1 MAYVR
6 RNSSAALG
14 RASDARITLRV
25 AERLQPKPLGSATL
39 KHRQPA
45 RGQADMKNRFLASLA
60 LVAMI
65 AAPATAA
72 DLPYKAPPPLPE
84 TYYDWSGAYVGLN
97 VGGTHYNVTHHFPSP
112 GAVTPDVTTGDH
124 DAIFGIHAGA
134 QWQWGAWVLGA
145 EAARSG
151 CSHEC
156 RSTSSVL
163 PVAQGF
169 EENIFG
175 EHKIIDLFTAGA
187 RLGYAWGRLLVF
199 ATGGFASAHIENAHC
214 SSITSVCGGPG
225 NAGNGAVSSN
235 RGWYA
240 GGGFDYMAHKGALVD
255 VILGVEYQHF
265 DVGAAAC
272 VLRQSRLRRTGRARL
287 RPERH
292 GRHRPRS
299 ADHQDARVWLRP
311 RCGRGGLAFPGCSAA
326 SNLAPVPSKAS

>member
-1 MAYVR
+1 
-6 RNSSAALG
+6 
-14 RASDARITLRV
+14 
-25 AERLQPKPLGSATL
+25 
-39 KHRQPA
+39 
-45 RGQADMKNRFLASLA
+45 MKNRFLASLA
-60 LVAMI
+60 LAAMI

-72 DLPYKAPPPLPE
+72 DLPYKAPPPLAE
-84 TYYDWSGAYVGLN
+84 AYYDWSGAYVGLN

-145 EAARSG
+145 ELARSG

-187 RLGYAWGRLLVF
+187 RLGYAWDRLLVF
-199 ATGGFASAHIENAHC
+199 ATGGFASAHI
-214 SSITSVCGGPG
+214 
-225 NAGNGAVSSN
+225 
-235 RGWYA
+235 
-240 GGGFDYMAHKGALVD
+240 D

-265 DVGAAAC
+265 DVGAARAFC
-272 VLRQSRLRRTGRARL
+272 VNPGCVVPAVRDFDLSATGDIVRARL
-287 RPERH
+287 TIKTH
-292 GRHRPRS
+292 GYGFGPP
-299 ADHQDARVWLRP
+299 AGV
-311 RCGRGGLAFPGCSAA
+311 GG
-326 SNLAPVPSKAS
+326 

>member
-1 MAYVR
+1 M
-6 RNSSAALG
+6 
-14 RASDARITLRV
+14 
-25 AERLQPKPLGSATL
+25 L
-39 KHRQPA
+39 KRRQPA
-45 RGQADMKNRFLASLA
+45 WGQADMKNLFLASLA
-60 LVAMI
+60 LAAMI

-72 DLPYKAPPPLPE
+72 DLPYKAPPPLPVA
-84 TYYDWSGAYVGLN
+84 YYDWSGAYVGLN

-187 RLGYAWGRLLVF
+187 RLGYAWDRLLVF
-199 ATGGFASAHIENAHC
+199 ATGGWASAHIENAHC

-240 GGGFDYMAHKGALVD
+240 GGGFDYMARKGALVD

-265 DVGAAAC
+265 DIGAARAFC
-272 VLRQSRLRRTGRARL
+272 VNPGCVVPAVRDFDLSATGDIVRARL
-287 RPERH
+287 TIKTH
-292 GRHRPRS
+292 GYGFGP
-299 ADHQDARVWLRP
+299 A
-311 RCGRGGLAFPGCSAA
+311 GGVGG
-326 SNLAPVPSKAS
+326 

>member
-1 MAYVR
+1 
-6 RNSSAALG
+6 
-14 RASDARITLRV
+14 
-25 AERLQPKPLGSATL
+25 
-39 KHRQPA
+39 
-45 RGQADMKNRFLASLA
+45 
-60 LVAMI
+60 
-65 AAPATAA
+65 
-72 DLPYKAPPPLPE
+72 
-84 TYYDWSGAYVGLN
+84 
-97 VGGTHYNVTHHFPSP
+97 
-112 GAVTPDVTTGDH
+112 
-124 DAIFGIHAGA
+124 
-134 QWQWGAWVLGA
+134 VLGA

-187 RLGYAWGRLLVF
+187 RLGYAWDRLLVF
-199 ATGGFASAHIENAHC
+199 AAGGVASAPIENAHC

-265 DVGAAAC
+265 DVGAARAFC
-272 VLRQSRLRRTGRARL
+272 VNPGCVVPAVRDFDLSATGDI
-287 RPERH
+287 
-292 GRHRPRS
+292 PRS

-311 RCGRGGLAFPGCSAA
+311 CGRGGVAFPGCSAA
-326 SNLAPVPSKAS
+326 PDLASLPVEGILILTGRRHGFAKVLAWRRAAA

>member
-1 MAYVR
+1 MTPAR
-6 RNSSAALG
+6 AGACALPRWRTCGGTHSAALG

-39 KHRQPA
+39 KRRQPT
-45 RGQADMKNRFLASLA
+45 RGQADMKNRFLASVALA
-60 LVAMI
+60 AMI

-84 TYYDWSGAYVGLN
+84 AYYDWSGAYVGLN
-97 VGGTHYNVTHHFPSP
+97 VGGTHYNVTHH
-112 GAVTPDVTTGDH
+112 VTTGDH

-175 EHKIIDLFTAGA
+175 EHKIIDLFTSGA
-187 RLGYAWGRLLVF
+187 RLGYAWDRLLVF

-214 SSITSVCGGPG
+214 SSITGICGPLGGPG
-225 NAGNGAVSSN
+225 NGVVSNN

-265 DVGAAAC
+265 DVGAARAFC
-272 VLRQSRLRRTGRARL
+272 VN
-287 RPERH
+287 
-292 GRHRPRS
+292 
-299 ADHQDARVWLRP
+299 
-311 RCGRGGLAFPGCSAA
+311 PGC
-326 SNLAPVPSKAS
+326 VV